1 MSTDTA
7 AIRQFLNDRF
17 SDDELTTLSFDYF
30 PEVYQEFSTGMSK
43 GTKIQLLLDY
53 CQRRDQLP
61 ALLAMLERE
70 RPEAYRA
77 QFQAAARAESAATQ
91 PRIERNPR
99 QIFISHSHEDAVF
112 AQRLADDLRGRGWPV
127 WIAPDSIRPGEKW
140 VEAINRGL
148 DESGIIALVLT
159 PEAIKSRWV
168 QSETSVAIE
177 LEHKGSVHFVPLE
190 LKSAELPPLW
200 RAYQRLPFGQGYAVG
215 LKSLLAELSLSTTPP
230 IHSEEQPPAGKA
242 EPKPEKE
249 VHPGLALLLS
259 VKPKTVDIGSEA
271 RWAVTLRNDGD
282 DNLQYVTLR
291 RGRALLDD
299 PFDLARGKGRRFTYT
314 TTYKGQGEKTE
325 KVTASGIASDGTT
338 VLKDATESVTV
349 RQARKKSPEPES
361 VPATGTA
368 LLRVSR
374 PEELERIQGRRIIWE
389 KDDKEMVRVPA
400 GKFLYGDGK
409 EEKFLPGFWIDKTPV
424 TNAEYARF
432 VADTDQEPP
441 RHWKGASPPK
451 KLADHPVVYVSWHD
465 AVAYAEWAGKDLPAE
480 EEWEKAARG
489 TDGRKYPWGDQE
501 PTEELCNFG
510 GNVGTTTPVGRYSP
524 RGDGPYGCVDMSG
537 NVWEWT
543 VSKYVR
549 ILGRVLRGGSWGS
562 RLDRARAAYRYFDVP
577 NLRSSSSGFRVLV
590 RRPPSQ

>member
-7 AIRQFLNDRF
+7 AIRQFLNNRF
-17 SDDELTTLSFDYF
+17 SDEELTTLSFDYF
-30 PEVYQEFSTGMSK
+30 PEVYQDFSSGMSK
-43 GTKIQLLLDY
+43 GVKIQLLLDY
-53 CQRRDQLP
+53 CQRRGQLA

-70 RPEAYRA
+70 RPEDYRA
-77 QFQAAARAESAATQ
+77 QFHAAARAEPAATQ
-91 PRIERNPR
+91 PRVERNPR

-112 AQRLADDLRGRGWPV
+112 AKRLADDLRERGWPV

-148 DESGIIALVLT
+148 DESGIVALVLT
-159 PEAIKSRWV
+159 PEAIRSRWV

-271 RWAVTLRNDGD
+271 RWTVTLRNDGD

-338 VLKDATESVTV
+338 VLEGR
-349 RQARKKSPEPES
+349 RQNLYMSARPAKRAPEPES
-361 VPATGTA
+361 VPATGTHIA
-368 LLRVSR
+368 SCEPSR
-374 PEELERIQGRRIIWE
+374 
-389 KDDKEMVRVPA
+389 
-400 GKFLYGDGK
+400 
-409 EEKFLPGFWIDKTPV
+409 
-424 TNAEYARF
+424 
-432 VADTDQEPP
+432 
-441 RHWKGASPPK
+441 
-451 KLADHPVVYVSWHD
+451 
-465 AVAYAEWAGKDLPAE
+465 
-480 EEWEKAARG
+480 
-489 TDGRKYPWGDQE
+489 
-501 PTEELCNFG
+501 
-510 GNVGTTTPVGRYSP
+510 
-524 RGDGPYGCVDMSG
+524 
-537 NVWEWT
+537 
-543 VSKYVR
+543 
-549 ILGRVLRGGSWGS
+549 
-562 RLDRARAAYRYFDVP
+562 
-577 NLRSSSSGFRVLV
+577 RS
-590 RRPPSQ
+590 